1 VGIAHDQLET
11 DDKFM
16 RHLAQ
21 VVRNGLGERAGTCID
36 PTIQIVQDRTVCV
49 VSCQRSPEPVF
60 LKWKGME
67 ASPEGDFYV
76 RSGPGSVRLAPDSAR
91 DYIRTRFSPGV

>member
-1 VGIAHDQLET
+1 
-11 DDKFM
+11 M
-16 RHLAQ
+16 
-21 VVRNGLGERAGTCID
+21 
-36 PTIQIVQDRTVCV
+36 

-76 RSGPGSVRLAPDSAR
+76 RSGPGSVLLAPDSAR
-91 DYIRTRFSPGV
+91 AYIRTRFSPGG